1 MTDSTTKEL
10 KDDRS
15 HPTYLRACD
24 VRVDNAS
31 YRLDQS
37 RNRNGA
43 WNDHSNFKNVRY
55 CECMYATRRTT
66 TSENHLN
73 ARYSE
78 DKKERSKNNN
88 LGPLTLHVQLCAY
101 NRPYE

>member
-1 MTDSTTKEL
+1 MIEVIRRIFGPVMCESTM
-10 KDDRS
+10 
-15 HPTYLRACD
+15 HPIGLISLVIEMEPEMITVTSKMYY
-24 VRVDNAS
+24 N
-31 YRLDQS
+31 
-37 RNRNGA
+37 
-43 WNDHSNFKNVRY
+43 NVRY

-73 ARYSE
+73 VRYSE

-88 LGPLTLHVQLCAY
+88 LRPLTLHVQLCAY